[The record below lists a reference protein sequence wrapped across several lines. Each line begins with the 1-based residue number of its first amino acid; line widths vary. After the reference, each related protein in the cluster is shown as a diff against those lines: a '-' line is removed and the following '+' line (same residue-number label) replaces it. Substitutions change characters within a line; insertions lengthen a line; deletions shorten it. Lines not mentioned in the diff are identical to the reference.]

1 MAEVNSSDRAENVY
15 YLFPYITILPI
26 PKSWEQI
33 MFNETFQDIN
43 VKKKVE
49 AKITFLKNTQ
59 CHSELKTYAF
69 FSISVVFAYLA

>member
-1 MAEVNSSDRAENVY
+1 
-15 YLFPYITILPI
+15 
-26 PKSWEQI
+26 